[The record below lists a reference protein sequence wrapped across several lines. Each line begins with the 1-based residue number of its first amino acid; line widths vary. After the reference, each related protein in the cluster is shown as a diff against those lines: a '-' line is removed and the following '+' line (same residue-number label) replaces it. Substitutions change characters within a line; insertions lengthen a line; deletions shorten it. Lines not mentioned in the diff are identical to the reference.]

1 MKKRNKPLSEKEL
14 LEDLDEHRAHADALA
29 QLLPG
34 EYRADDPLSFIFA
47 YRVFDLRDRFPAP
60 LPTFR
65 QALAC
70 LFTEQA
76 YLPELSA
83 EIVAYLRDGRAIT
96 IPPAFFIRQQARFNH
111 REAAAAWVEARL
123 NAIKTGSGFAK
134 ASGITIA
141 NPNDPFEKQVSD
153 ALAAQDSCLIN
164 PSEIDQVCEQVK
176 QWLRDEVRSGSAGP
190 SSL

>member
-1 MKKRNKPLSEKEL
+1 MKKRDKPLSEKEL

-29 QLLPG
+29 QLLPEESREG
-34 EYRADDPLSFIFA
+34 DPLSFIFA

-70 LFTEQA
+70 LFTDRA

-96 IPPAFFIRQQARFNH
+96 VPSAFFIRQKPHFDN
-111 REAAAAWVEARL
+111 REAAAAWIDARM
-123 NAIKTGSGFAK
+123 NAIKAGDAFAK
-134 ASGITIA
+134 ASGIAIA
-141 NPNDPFEKQVSD
+141 NPKDPYEKQVSD
-153 ALAAQDSCLIN
+153 ALAAREACLID
-164 PSEIDQVCEQVK
+164 PSEIDQVCEQVE
-176 QWLRDEVRSGSAGP
+176 QWLYDEIRSDSAGP
-190 SSL
+190 PSS